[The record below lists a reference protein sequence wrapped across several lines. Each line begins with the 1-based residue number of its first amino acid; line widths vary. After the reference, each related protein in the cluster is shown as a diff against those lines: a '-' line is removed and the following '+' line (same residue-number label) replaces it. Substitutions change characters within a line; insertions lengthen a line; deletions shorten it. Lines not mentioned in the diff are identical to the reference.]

1 MEGDNDLNL
10 ATIDDLTTPTTQ
22 RSSSHQHRDLVDD
35 LGGTIDVMVVW
46 TENAECKKSGLTVG
60 CVLTATTEN
69 NMRGLIDLAVA
80 ETNTAYDLSGVTT
93 QRRLVHAYRDPN
105 YVEDTSDA
113 FYAALSS
120 ITSTNDGV
128 MDDVHIKRNTY
139 GADIVAMIIDDPQ
152 YCGMAYLGPSIDLMF
167 SVTAWN
173 CATGYYSFGHEIG
186 HNMVCSLFCCGSLKR
201 IPSTMPDF
209 A

>member
-1 MEGDNDLNL
+1 MNL
-10 ATIDDLTTPTTQ
+10 SAIVNLTAPTTHG
-22 RSSSHQHRDLVDD
+22 SSSHQHRDLVDD
-35 LGGTIDVMVVW
+35 LGGTIDVLVVW
-46 TENAECKKSGLTVG
+46 TKKAECRKSGLTAG
-60 CVLTATTEN
+60 CTLTATTEN
-69 NMRGLIDLAVA
+69 NIRGLIDLAVA

-93 QRRLVHAYRDPN
+93 QLRLVYAYRDPN
-105 YVEDTSDA
+105 YVEATTNA
-113 FYAALSS
+113 FNVALSS

-128 MDDVHIKRNTY
+128 MDDVHIKRNSY

-186 HNMVCSLFCCGSLKR
+186 HNMVCFCCGSSKR
-201 IPSTMPDF
+201 ILSIMSNFLMIFCTC
-209 A
+209 